1 MRPDRSV
8 SMLSK
13 DRKKRIGI
21 TTTVPIE
28 PFLASGN
35 EVVDLNN
42 LFIGSDEPSK
52 VVEEAQFIGYP
63 RNICTWIKGLYAK
76 SLEMDGVVGVVH
88 GDCSN
93 TESLL
98 DTLRLKNVSVHP
110 FSYPSERERD
120 LLVGEVESLCSYL
133 GTTIDDAALEAD
145 RVEGLRSL
153 ARKVDELRW
162 KKLNVSAEDA
172 YASQLSTSD
181 FNSEPDIWKRWVERI
196 ISDAGGVDDEGPRL
210 ALIGVPSIITD
221 LISNVEDLGG
231 RLVFFETPR
240 QFTMPSSG
248 GDWINRYLSYTYPYS
263 IQGRIDDII
272 EQVGIRKVDGV
283 IHYVQSFCHRQID
296 DIMFRDAI
304 DLPFLTVEGNLPGPV
319 DERTKIRLEA
329 FLDLLEG
336 E

>member
-1 MRPDRSV
+1 MWSH
-8 SMLSK
+8 M
-13 DRKKRIGI
+13 RIGI

-28 PFLASGN
+28 PFLSSGN

-42 LFIGSDEPSK
+42 LFIGAEEPSRL
-52 VVEEAQFIGYP
+52 VEEAQVIGYP
-63 RNICTWIKGLYAK
+63 RNICSWIKGLYAK

-98 DTLRLKNVSVHP
+98 DTLRLKDVSVHP

-120 LLVGEVESLCSYL
+120 LLVGEIKSLCSYL
-133 GTTIDDAALEAD
+133 GTTIAEAAGEAG
-145 RVEGLRSL
+145 RVEELRSL
-153 ARKVDELRW
+153 AREVDALRW
-162 KKLNVSAEDA
+162 NGLRISASDA
-172 YASQLSTSD
+172 FGCQLSTSD
-181 FNSEPDIWKRWVERI
+181 FGSDPDRWERWAKGI
-196 ISDAGGVDDEGPRL
+196 ISNAGKGKTDDDGPRL
-210 ALIGVPSIITD
+210 ALIGVPPIITD
-221 LISNVEDLGG
+221 LISTLEDLGG
-231 RLVFFETPR
+231 RSVFFETAR
-240 QFTMPSSG
+240 QFTMPSSD
-248 GDWINRYLSYTYPYS
+248 GDWIDRYLSYTYPYS

-272 EQVGIRKVDGV
+272 EQVRTRKVDGV

-296 DIMFRDAI
+296 DIMFRDALE
-304 DLPFLTVEGNLPGPV
+304 LPFLTIEGNLPGPV

>member
-1 MRPDRSV
+1 MWSH
-8 SMLSK
+8 M
-13 DRKKRIGI
+13 RIGI

-28 PFLASGN
+28 PFLASGH

-42 LFIGSDEPSK
+42 LFIGSEDPSS
-52 VVEEAQFIGYP
+52 VVEEAQVIGYP
-63 RNICTWIKGLYAK
+63 RNICSWIKGLYSK

-88 GDCSN
+88 GDCSH

-110 FSYPSERERD
+110 FSYPSERDRE
-120 LLVGEVESLCSYL
+120 LLVGEIKSLCSYL
-133 GTTIDDAALEAD
+133 GTTIDEASGQAG
-145 RVEGLRSL
+145 RVEELRSL

-162 KKLNVSAEDA
+162 KELKVSAEDA
-172 YASQLSTSD
+172 FGCQLSTSD
-181 FNSEPDIWKRWVERI
+181 FNSDPDGWKRWVKGI
-196 ISDAGGVDDEGPRL
+196 ISNGVKGEGDDEGPRL
-210 ALIGVPSIITD
+210 ALIGVPPIITD
-221 LISNVEDLGG
+221 LISNVEGLGG
-231 RLVFFETPR
+231 RLIFFETAR
-240 QFTMPSSG
+240 QFTMPSTD
-248 GDWINRYLSYTYPYS
+248 GDWIDRYLSYTYPYS
-263 IQGRIDDII
+263 IKGRIEDII
-272 EQVGIRKVDGV
+272 EQIGVRKVDGV